1 MTRYPNGMTESE
13 VRARLAINRRN
24 LEARQSEL
32 RKILREASAELAEV
46 DKQLKAVD
54 DSITTLNR

>member
-13 VRARLAINRRN
+13 VRARLSINRRN
-24 LEARQSEL
+24 LEARQFEL

>member
-24 LEARQSEL
+24 LEARHSEL
-32 RKILREASAELAEV
+32 RKTLREASAELAEV

-54 DSITTLNR
+54 DSIANLNR